1 MRETLPSTR
10 MSMSLMNQADPN
22 GRDLRLWLL
31 SATTH
36 HGVTYY
42 RIAGRFTSSGQTW
55 EVSHRYSEFL
65 KLRDQL
71 VKFLSSSTDKCPGC
85 RNYLHSIQ
93 RFDFPKKHLFAS
105 RAPPV
110 VNYRVKALRSFLNLL
125 ASWAF
130 SRTPKCPTCGGYA
143 FDVVRN
149 FVLEGDDISADADMS
164 SIRESVRVEAF
175 AEHNL
180 ASTRGPAHTR
190 THSWMTA
197 SSLGDLDMTQS
208 MYVPRQPRPSQAPTL
223 RDAHPQATARAQEQP
238 KPQPRATYE
247 QPKPKPRAA
256 HEQPRSTYQRQPST
270 EKRYQHQRSRHE
282 DDDPYDAFNDYLP
295 EKQSKVK
302 KATQANMEQRVQD
315 GKFSSRPLQETIEER
330 RRRRQQ
336 EAEREEEATTFQQKL
351 RKHRSEPRNLSARRP
366 LAESELSVG
375 TSAFE
380 SPHSS
385 RRAASRGGSNAESFI
400 SDVSM
405 AAEPIF
411 VHGDE
416 LQRYGLSDDERKAR
430 SAASSVYSGDDEIE
444 LTGVAMASP
453 PRVSKKSSADNLWQ
467 PWELARVA

>member
-1 MRETLPSTR
+1 MRESLPATR
-10 MSMSLMNQADPN
+10 LTMSLMNQADPN

-110 VNYRVKALRSFLNLL
+110 VNYRVKALRSFINLL

-130 SRTPKCPTCGGYA
+130 SKTPKCPTCGGYA
-143 FDVVRN
+143 FEVVRN
-149 FVLEGDDISADADMS
+149 FVLEGDDLSADTDMN
-164 SIRESVRVEAF
+164 SIRESMAVGAF
-175 AEHNL
+175 AEENL
-180 ASTRGPAHTR
+180 ASTRGPAHMR
-190 THSWMTA
+190 KNSWMKP
-197 SSLGDLDMTQS
+197 SLSMDPDMTQS
-208 MYVPRQPRPSQAPTL
+208 MYIPRNTGQQQASLDPTREEPSQTRPARAQPEQSHSSSTYQPRP
-223 RDAHPQATARAQEQP
+223 
-238 KPQPRATYE
+238 TY
-247 QPKPKPRAA
+247 
-256 HEQPRSTYQRQPST
+256 PST
-270 EKRYQHQRSRHE
+270 ERRHQQRSRQE
-282 DDDPYDAFNDYLP
+282 VDPYDAFNDYLP
-295 EKQSKVK
+295 VRQSKVK
-302 KATQANMEQRVQD
+302 KATQAKMEQKIQS
-315 GKFSSRPLQETIEER
+315 GKFSSVPLQESIEEKKQR
-330 RRRRQQ
+330 HL
-336 EAEREEEATTFQQKL
+336 REQEEANAYQQKL
-351 RKHRSEPRNLSARRP
+351 VKHRSEPRNLSARRP

-380 SPHSS
+380 SPRSNK
-385 RRAASRGGSNAESFI
+385 RVASRNESFI

-430 SAASSVYSGDDEIE
+430 SATGSVYSGDDEIE

-453 PRVSKKSSADNLWQ
+453 PRANKKSDSDNLWQ

>member
-1 MRETLPSTR
+1 MRESLPATR
-10 MSMSLMNQADPN
+10 LTMSLMNQADPN

-31 SATTH
+31 SAATH
-36 HGVTYY
+36 QGVTYY
-42 RIAGRFTSSGQTW
+42 RIAGRFTSTGQTW

-110 VNYRVKALRSFLNLL
+110 VNYRVKALRSFINLL

-130 SRTPKCPTCGGYA
+130 SKTPKCPTCGGYA
-143 FDVVRN
+143 FEVVRN
-149 FVLEGDDISADADMS
+149 FVLEGDDLSAGADMN
-164 SIRESVRVEAF
+164 SIRESMAVEAF
-175 AEHNL
+175 AEQNL
-180 ASTRGPAHTR
+180 ASTRGQ
-190 THSWMTA
+190 THMRKNSWMKP
-197 SSLGDLDMTQS
+197 SSPMDPDMTQS
-208 MYVPRQPRPSQAPTL
+208 MYIPRNSRQQASLGPPTEAPSQ
-223 RDAHPQATARAQEQP
+223 PQQSNS
-238 KPQPRATYE
+238 
-247 QPKPKPRAA
+247 
-256 HEQPRSTYQRQPST
+256 RSTYQQPRPTYPST
-270 EKRYQHQRSRHE
+270 ERRYQQQRSRQ
-282 DDDPYDAFNDYLP
+282 DVDPYDAFNDYLP

-302 KATQANMEQRVQD
+302 KATQSNMEQKIQS
-315 GKFSSRPLQETIEER
+315 GKFSSMPFQESFEER
-330 RRRRQQ
+330 KQRHL
-336 EAEREEEATTFQQKL
+336 REQEEANSYQQKL
-351 RKHRSEPRNLSARRP
+351 SKHRSEPRNLSARRP

-380 SPHSS
+380 SPHSNK
-385 RRAASRGGSNAESFI
+385 RVASRNESFI

-411 VHGDE
+411 IHGDE

-453 PRVSKKSSADNLWQ
+453 PRANKKSSNDNLWQ

>member
-1 MRETLPSTR
+1 MRNSQPQTR
-10 MSMSLMNQADPN
+10 MSMSLMNQSDPS

-31 SATTH
+31 SAATH
-36 HGVTYY
+36 QGVTYY
-42 RIAGRFTSSGQTW
+42 RIAGRFTSTGQQW

-110 VNYRVKALRSFLNLL
+110 VNYRVKALRSFINLL

-130 SRTPKCPTCGGYA
+130 SKTPKCPTCGGYA
-143 FDVVRN
+143 FEVVRN
-149 FVLEGDDISADADMS
+149 FVLEGDDPSAGTDMN
-164 SIRESVRVEAF
+164 SIRESMSVEAF

-180 ASTRGPAHTR
+180 GSTRGA
-190 THSWMTA
+190 THLRKNSWMTA
-197 SSLGDLDMTQS
+197 SASMDPDMTQS
-208 MYVPRQPRPSQAPTL
+208 MYIPRSSSRQSQASNAPTL
-223 RDAHPQATARAQEQP
+223 REAPPQRSSQQVRPNQMQSVQP
-238 KPQPRATYE
+238 Q
-247 QPKPKPRAA
+247 Q
-256 HEQPRSTYQRQPST
+256 RSTYQQPKPSYQRQQSS
-270 EKRYQHQRSRHE
+270 QLSRHQ
-282 DDDPYDAFNDYLP
+282 DDPYDAFNDYLP
-295 EKQSKVK
+295 EKQSRVK
-302 KATQANMEQRVQD
+302 KATQQNMEQKIQS
-315 GKFSSRPLQETIEER
+315 GKFSSMPLQESIEER
-330 RRRRQQ
+330 KQRHL
-336 EAEREEEATTFQQKL
+336 REQEEADAYQQKL
-351 RKHRSEPRNLSARRP
+351 VKHRSEPRNLSARRP

-380 SPHSS
+380 SPRSS
-385 RRAASRGGSNAESFI
+385 KRATSRNAESFI

-430 SAASSVYSGDDEIE
+430 SATSSVYSGDDEIE

-453 PRVSKKSSADNLWQ
+453 QRSSKKSSTDNLWQ

>member
-1 MRETLPSTR
+1 
-10 MSMSLMNQADPN
+10 MSLMNQADPN
-22 GRDLRLWLL
+22 ARELRLWLL

-36 HGVTYY
+36 HGVTFY

-130 SRTPKCPTCGGYA
+130 SKTPKCPTCGGYA

-149 FVLEGDDISADADMS
+149 FVLEGDDLSADADMK
-164 SIRESVRVEAF
+164 SIRESVTVEAF

-180 ASTRGPAHTR
+180 ASTRGPTHTR

-197 SSLGDLDMTQS
+197 SSAGDPDMTQS
-208 MYVPRQPRPSQAPTL
+208 MYMPRQPRPSHGPTL
-223 RDAHPQATARAQEQP
+223 REAPPPRPSQRPSQEQP
-238 KPQPRATYE
+238 ARPQQQSSQPRPTY
-247 QPKPKPRAA
+247 PRQQSAG
-256 HEQPRSTYQRQPST
+256 HYRQ
-270 EKRYQHQRSRHE
+270 QRSRHQ

-302 KATQANMEQRVQD
+302 KATQSSMEQKVQS

-330 RRRRQQ
+330 HRRHQQQ
-336 EAEREEEATTFQQKL
+336 EQEEADAYQQKL

-385 RRAASRGGSNAESFI
+385 RRAPSRGGSNAESFV

-453 PRVSKKSSADNLWQ
+453 PRANKKSSGDNLWQ
-467 PWELARVA
+467 PWELARLA

>member
-1 MRETLPSTR
+1 MRESQPATR
-10 MSMSLMNQADPN
+10 MSMSVMNQADPN
-22 GRDLRLWLL
+22 GRELRLWLL
-31 SATTH
+31 SAATH
-36 HGVTYY
+36 RGVTYY

-55 EVSHRYSEFL
+55 EVGHRYSEFL

-71 VKFLSSSTDKCPGC
+71 VKFLATSTDKCPGC

-130 SRTPKCPTCGGYA
+130 SKTPKCPTCGGYA

-149 FVLEGDDISADADMS
+149 FVLEGDDVSADADMS
-164 SIRESVRVEAF
+164 SIRESFRVEAF
-175 AEHNL
+175 SEHNL
-180 ASTRGPAHTR
+180 AGSRGPAHTR

-197 SSLGDLDMTQS
+197 SSAGDPDMTQS
-208 MYVPRQPRPSQAPTL
+208 MHVPQSRQPRPSQGPSLRQAP
-223 RDAHPQATARAQEQP
+223 P
-238 KPQPRATYE
+238 
-247 QPKPKPRAA
+247 
-256 HEQPRSTYQRQPST
+256 PRSST
-270 EKRYQHQRSRHE
+270 RTPTATQQQQQQHRQRSRRQN
-282 DDDPYDAFNDYLP
+282 DSYDAYDAFNDYLP
-295 EKQSKVK
+295 ERQSKVPK
-302 KATQANMEQRVQD
+302 KATQSSMEQKVES
-315 GKFSSRPLQETIEER
+315 GKFKSMPLQESIEER
-330 RRRRQQ
+330 QRRRQQ
-336 EAEREEEATTFQQKL
+336 EEEDAADAYQQKL

-380 SPHSS
+380 SPRSS
-385 RRAASRGGSNAESFI
+385 RRAMSRGGSNAESFI

-411 VHGDE
+411 IHGDE

-453 PRVSKKSSADNLWQ
+453 PRAPKKSSNNLWQ

>member
-1 MRETLPSTR
+1 MRESLPLTR
-10 MSMSLMNQADPN
+10 MSMSLMNQSDPN
-22 GRDLRLWLL
+22 ARALRLWLL
-31 SATTH
+31 SAATH

-42 RIAGRFTSSGQTW
+42 RIGGRFTSTGQTW

-110 VNYRVKALRSFLNLL
+110 VNYRIKALRSFVNLL

-130 SRTPKCPTCGGYA
+130 SKTPKCPTCGGYA
-143 FDVVRN
+143 FEVVRN
-149 FVLEGDDISADADMS
+149 FVLEGDGLSPDADIN
-164 SIRESVRVEAF
+164 SIRESMSVEAF

-180 ASTRGPAHTR
+180 PSSRGAAPMR
-190 THSWMTA
+190 KNSWMTA
-197 SSLGDLDMTQS
+197 STSMDPDMTQS
-208 MYVPRQPRPSQAPTL
+208 MYIPRSTTRKPHESNGPTLKEAAPPRPSPQVSHTQQQQQQHL
-223 RDAHPQATARAQEQP
+223 RST
-238 KPQPRATYE
+238 
-247 QPKPKPRAA
+247 
-256 HEQPRSTYQRQPST
+256 HEQPRPTYQRQPSS
-270 EKRYQHQRSRHE
+270 ERRYQQQRSRSRSRHQ

-302 KATQANMEQRVQD
+302 KATQQNMEKKTQN
-315 GKFSSRPLQETIEER
+315 GKFSSMPLQESIEER
-330 RRRRQQ
+330 KQRHF
-336 EAEREEEATTFQQKL
+336 REQEEANTYQQKL
-351 RKHRSEPRNLSARRP
+351 VKHRSEPRNLLAPRRA

-385 RRAASRGGSNAESFI
+385 RKAASRNGSNAESFI

-411 VHGDE
+411 IHGDE

-453 PRVSKKSSADNLWQ
+453 PRVSKKSSGDNLWQ

>member
-1 MRETLPSTR
+1 MRESLPATR
-10 MSMSLMNQADPN
+10 MSMSVMNQSDPN
-22 GRDLRLWLL
+22 GRELRLWLL
-31 SATTH
+31 SAATH

-42 RIAGRFTSSGQTW
+42 RIAGRFTSSGQSW

-110 VNYRVKALRSFLNLL
+110 VNYRVKALRSFINLL

-143 FDVVRN
+143 FEVVRN
-149 FVLEGDDISADADMS
+149 FVLEGDDLSADADMN
-164 SIRESVRVEAF
+164 SIRESVTVEAF

-180 ASTRGPAHTR
+180 ASTRG
-190 THSWMTA
+190 THMRKNSWMMA
-197 SSLGDLDMTQS
+197 GDPDMTQS
-208 MYVPRQPRPSQAPTL
+208 MYVPRSRPNQLSEGPTERSSQMQP
-223 RDAHPQATARAQEQP
+223 ARAQ
-238 KPQPRATYE
+238 PQ
-247 QPKPKPRAA
+247 
-256 HEQPRSTYQRQPST
+256 SMSRQ
-270 EKRYQHQRSRHE
+270 

-302 KATQANMEQRVQD
+302 KTTQQNMEQRIQS
-315 GKFSSRPLQETIEER
+315 GKFSSRPLQESIEER
-330 RRRRQQ
+330 QQRRHQ
-336 EAEREEEATTFQQKL
+336 EQEEEANAHQQKL
-351 RKHRSEPRNLSARRP
+351 RKFRSEPRNLSARRP

-385 RRAASRGGSNAESFI
+385 KRAVSRNGSNAESFI

-411 VHGDE
+411 IHGDE
-416 LQRYGLSDDERKAR
+416 LQRFGLSDDERKAR
-430 SAASSVYSGDDEIE
+430 SATSSVYSGDEDIE
-444 LTGVAMASP
+444 LTGVTMASP
-453 PRVSKKSSADNLWQ
+453 SHTSKKSKDNLWQ

>member
-1 MRETLPSTR
+1 MRESLPPNR
-10 MSMSLMNQADPN
+10 MSMSLMNQADPS
-22 GRDLRLWLL
+22 GRELRLWLL
-31 SATTH
+31 SAATH
-36 HGVTYY
+36 RGITYY

-55 EVSHRYSEFL
+55 EVSHRYSDFL
-65 KLRDQL
+65 TLRDQL

-105 RAPPV
+105 RAPVV
-110 VNYRVKALRSFLNLL
+110 VNYRVKALRSFINLL

-130 SRTPKCPTCGGYA
+130 SKTPKCPTCGGFA

-149 FVLEGDDISADADMS
+149 FVLEGDDVSADADMNT
-164 SIRESVRVEAF
+164 IRESVTVEAF
-175 AEHNL
+175 ADQSL
-180 ASTRGPAHTR
+180 RSSRGTAHIR
-190 THSWMTA
+190 KNSWMMA
-197 SSLGDLDMTQS
+197 GDPDMTQS
-208 MYVPRQPRPSQAPTL
+208 MHLPRPGPPTLREAPPPRPSTRASQPVEK
-223 RDAHPQATARAQEQP
+223 ATNQ
-238 KPQPRATYE
+238 
-247 QPKPKPRAA
+247 
-256 HEQPRSTYQRQPST
+256 QPSQQSK
-270 EKRYQHQRSRHE
+270 ERRYHHQRSRQQ

-302 KATQANMEQRVQD
+302 KATQAAMEQKIQN
-315 GKFSSRPLQETIEER
+315 GKFVSRPLQETIEER
-330 RRRRQQ
+330 HRRHQQ
-336 EAEREEEATTFQQKL
+336 VAEDEATAYQQKL
-351 RKHRSEPRNLSARRP
+351 RKHRSEPRNLSAAPRP

-385 RRAASRGGSNAESFI
+385 RRGASRGGSNAESFV

-416 LQRYGLSDDERKAR
+416 LQRYGLADDDRKAK
-430 SAASSVYSGDDEIE
+430 SAASSVYSGDEELE
-444 LTGVAMASP
+444 LTGVAMASSP
-453 PRVSKKSSADNLWQ
+453 VSKKSSADNLWQ

>member
-1 MRETLPSTR
+1 MRDSQPQTR
-10 MSMSLMNQADPN
+10 MSMSLMNQSDPS

-31 SATTH
+31 SAATH
-36 HGVTYY
+36 QGVTYY
-42 RIAGRFTSSGQTW
+42 RIAGRFTSTGQQW

-110 VNYRVKALRSFLNLL
+110 VNYRVKALRSFINLL

-130 SRTPKCPTCGGYA
+130 SKTPKCPTCGGYA
-143 FDVVRN
+143 FEVVRN
-149 FVLEGDDISADADMS
+149 FVLEGDDLSAGTDIN
-164 SIRESVRVEAF
+164 SIRESMSVEAF
-175 AEHNL
+175 AGHNL
-180 ASTRGPAHTR
+180 SSTRGA
-190 THSWMTA
+190 THMRKNSWMTA
-197 SSLGDLDMTQS
+197 SSSMDPDVTQS
-208 MYVPRQPRPSQAPTL
+208 MYIPRSSSRQPQESHAPTLREAPPPRPSQQVRPSQT
-223 RDAHPQATARAQEQP
+223 QSARAQP
-238 KPQPRATYE
+238 PPQ
-247 QPKPKPRAA
+247 Q
-256 HEQPRSTYQRQPST
+256 RSTYQQPRPTYQRQQSS
-270 EKRYQHQRSRHE
+270 QRSRHQ

-302 KATQANMEQRVQD
+302 KATQQNMEQRFQS
-315 GKFSSRPLQETIEER
+315 GKFSSMPLQESIEER
-330 RRRRQQ
+330 KHRHL
-336 EAEREEEATTFQQKL
+336 REQEEANAYQQKL
-351 RKHRSEPRNLSARRP
+351 VKHRSEPRNLSARRP

-380 SPHSS
+380 SPRSS
-385 RRAASRGGSNAESFI
+385 KRATSRNGSNAESFI

-430 SAASSVYSGDDEIE
+430 SAASSVYSGDDELE

-453 PRVSKKSSADNLWQ
+453 PRLSKKSTTDSLWQ

>member
-1 MRETLPSTR
+1 MRESLPATR
-10 MSMSLMNQADPN
+10 LTMSLMNQADPN

-42 RIAGRFTSSGQTW
+42 RIAGRFTSSGQMW

-71 VKFLSSSTDKCPGC
+71 VKYLSSSTDKCPGC

-130 SRTPKCPTCGGYA
+130 SKTPKCPICGGYA
-143 FDVVRN
+143 FEVVRN
-149 FVLEGDDISADADMS
+149 FVLEGDDLSADADMS
-164 SIRESVRVEAF
+164 SIRESMAVGAF
-175 AEHNL
+175 AEPNL
-180 ASTRGPAHTR
+180 ASTRGQRHLR
-190 THSWMTA
+190 KNSWMKL
-197 SSLGDLDMTQS
+197 SSPMNPDMTQS
-208 MYVPRQPRPSQAPTL
+208 MYIPRNSSRQSEASLPPSEASTTAHSQQSNPKSTSQQPRP
-223 RDAHPQATARAQEQP
+223 
-238 KPQPRATYE
+238 TY
-247 QPKPKPRAA
+247 
-256 HEQPRSTYQRQPST
+256 PSS
-270 EKRYQHQRSRHE
+270 ERRYQQQRSRQ
-282 DDDPYDAFNDYLP
+282 DVDPYDAFNDYLP

-302 KATQANMEQRVQD
+302 KATQANMEQKIQS
-315 GKFSSRPLQETIEER
+315 GKFAFVPLQESIEER
-330 RRRRQQ
+330 KQRHL
-336 EAEREEEATTFQQKL
+336 REQEEANSYQQKL
-351 RKHRSEPRNLSARRP
+351 VKHRSEPRNLSARRP

-380 SPHSS
+380 SPHSNKRVGS
-385 RRAASRGGSNAESFI
+385 RNESFI

-411 VHGDE
+411 IHGDE
-416 LQRYGLSDDERKAR
+416 LKRYGLSDDERKAR
-430 SAASSVYSGDDEIE
+430 SATSSVYSGDDEIE

-453 PRVSKKSSADNLWQ
+453 SRADKKNDSDNLWQ